1 MTRKYLPLITILL
14 PATLL
19 SFWLFSSATSVLG
32 LASLLFSLAL
42 SIHTIIQ
49 THKGTENARP
59 KILKEV
65 GVMVLTLIIVIFLG
79 GIAAMLA
86 NFYVSPSFGAVVGLV
101 SALAASFAIGYAV
114 RKVMGR
120 LI

>member
-1 MTRKYLPLITILL
+1 MIILL
-14 PATLL
+14 LLATLL
-19 SFWLFSSATSVLG
+19 SLWLFPSATSVLG

-79 GIAAMLA
+79 GIAVMLA
-86 NFYVSPSFGAVVGLV
+86 NTYVSPSFGAVVGLV
-101 SALAASFAIGYAV
+101 SALGVSLVIGYAV
-114 RKVMGR
+114 KKGIGR